1 MPWTRIGV
9 LLSVAALAS
18 CAGGGLFRLQP
29 NLPEPQR
36 VEAERL
42 TLAHG
47 AADGWTVAVPERAS
61 STWRLRVAGHQA
73 LVFMAEGFEP
83 TEFLLDR
90 GTFYSRVPEALRTQ
104 LYADAYTRGE
114 LSRRSRETGQACAGC
129 LAHIRDLPPGESRQ
143 LRLRRLSGEGRDIVV
158 TLRVGEDI
166 DRNRGAV
173 RKTLY
178 YSWAWNEDDLSS
190 PRLEE
195 DGQRVYLNGSSISDS
210 DLADRNGGQAS
221 GSETESEFRRTIA
234 ILRLFGAL
242 SEDPTPAQLDALI
255 ADDFGLAWLR
265 RVAARREA
273 AIASAGDGCS
283 IEDLGT
289 LTEAAPL
296 AGTGSLDPDCVSPNL
311 TGELARYYS
320 FTLPENAEV
329 QIDLTSSA
337 FDAWLALR
345 EGSDVSGRRLER
357 DDDGGPGTDARI
369 RRDLSAGTYTIEATS
384 FREDETGAFTLTV
397 RHTGGPSSGSATS
410 ARRTPPELADDRG
423 RTEAATALRS
433 RPPVSPIET
442 TEPADPETAR
452 APVAE
457 NTRPEPPRV
466 RRAASG
472 LATPLAPDRAT
483 AETAAPSGPASTPD
497 QLLADAVAAEMAG
510 DAGTALELYRQVLD
524 LDPGNPTAEGGRQ
537 RLHVP
542 VAERRMQEANAAF
555 AVGRYSEARRLYR
568 SVLDLAPSVEADAG
582 LQRIADIDALTCP
595 RLSVCGTLMV
605 RVTPPAEFFIDDRA
619 LGVVATL
626 ELRLAP
632 NEYRLRLENDDWR
645 FPRTIRVVAGERA
658 ELDVDLAEDGF
669 PRVGRSSPRT
679 ATDRIV
685 GVAVARER

>member
-1 MPWTRIGV
+1 MLLTRIGTF
-9 LLSVAALAS
+9 LTLAALAS
-18 CAGGGLFRLQP
+18 CGGGLFRLQP

-47 AADGWTVAVPERAS
+47 DADGWTVAVPQRAS
-61 STWRLRVAGHQA
+61 STWRLRVTGHQA

-83 TEFLLDR
+83 AEFLLDR
-90 GTFYSRVPEALRTQ
+90 GTFYSRVPETLTTQ
-104 LYADAYTRGE
+104 LYADAYTQGK

-129 LAHIRDLPPGESRQ
+129 FAHIRDLPPGESRQ

-158 TLRVGEDI
+158 TLRVGEDF
-166 DRNRGAV
+166 DRNRGV
-173 RKTLY
+173 IRKTLY

-195 DGQRVYLNGSSISDS
+195 DGQRVYLNGSAMSDS

-221 GSETESEFRRTIA
+221 GSETESEYRRTIA

-265 RVAARREA
+265 RVAARRDATARRAREA
-273 AIASAGDGCS
+273 AIASAGEGCS
-283 IEDLGT
+283 IEALGT

-296 AGTGSLDPDCVSPNL
+296 ARTGSLDPDCVSPNL
-311 TGELARYYS
+311 AGELARYYS
-320 FTLPENAEV
+320 FTVPENAEV
-329 QIDLTSSA
+329 QIDLTSST

-369 RRDLSAGTYTIEATS
+369 RRDLSPGTYTIEATS

-397 RHTGGPSSGSATS
+397 QHTEPTQ
-410 ARRTPPELADDRG
+410 P
-423 RTEAATALRS
+423 
-433 RPPVSPIET
+433 ET
-442 TEPADPETAR
+442 TH

-457 NTRPEPPRV
+457 NTRPEPSLV

-472 LATPLAPDRAT
+472 LAAPSAPARAT
-483 AETAAPSGPASTPD
+483 AGTAAPSGPAPTPD
-497 QLLADAVAAEMAG
+497 RILADAVAAEMAG
-510 DAGTALELYRQVLD
+510 DAGTALDLYRQVLD

-537 RLHVP
+537 RLQAP
-542 VAERRMQEANAAF
+542 VAERGVQEANAAF
-555 AVGRYSEARRLYR
+555 AMGRYAEARRLYR
-568 SVLDLAPSVEADAG
+568 SVLDLVPSAEADAG
-582 LQRIADIDALTCP
+582 LQRIAAIDALTCP
-595 RLSVCGTLMV
+595 RLSRCGTLVV
-605 RVTPPAEFFIDDRA
+605 RVTPPAEVSIDDRT

-632 NEYRLRLENDDWR
+632 DEYRLRLENDDWR
-645 FPRTIRVVAGERA
+645 FPRTVRVVAGERA

-669 PRVGRSSPRT
+669 PR
-679 ATDRIV
+679 
-685 GVAVARER
+685 